1 MYREGFLILGIILAV
16 VGAIIGF
23 IPPVPDVLASAVF
36 WIGIVVIII
45 WVILYVFATY
55 KSGA

>member
-1 MYREGFLILGIILAV
+1 MYREGFLILGIILAA

>member
-16 VGAIIGF
+16 IGAVMGF
-23 IPPVPDVLASAVF
+23 IPPVPDVLASALF
-36 WIGIVVIII
+36 WIGIAIIII
-45 WVILYVFATY
+45 WVILYAFATY

>member
-16 VGAIIGF
+16 VGAIMGF

-45 WVILYVFATY
+45 WVILYVFATF